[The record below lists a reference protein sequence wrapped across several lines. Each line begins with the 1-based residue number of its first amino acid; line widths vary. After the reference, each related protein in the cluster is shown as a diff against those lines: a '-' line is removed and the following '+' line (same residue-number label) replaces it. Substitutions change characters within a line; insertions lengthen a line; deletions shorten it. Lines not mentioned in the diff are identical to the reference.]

1 MSYRP
6 HKNRK
11 CTKGRNYKF
20 MSHYNATTQE
30 TKTIRVELETKEQ
43 QRMNKSH
50 FNKLLSKN

>member
-6 HKNRK
+6 HNNRK

-30 TKTIRVELETKEQ
+30 TKIIRVEIDSRETQ
-43 QRMNKSH
+43 LMNK
-50 FNKLLSKN
+50 NYKQKTL

>member
-6 HKNRK
+6 HNNRK

-30 TKTIRVELETKEQ
+30 TKTIRVELEIKEQ
-43 QRMNKSH
+43 QRMNKSD